1 MLFNTMQSL
10 CVAFAAVDVSTKQF
24 SIVII
29 NVVISVVIVV
39 VVVDLC
45 DLSVFT
51 RGVDL
56 SQS

>member
-1 MLFNTMQSL
+1 MQSL